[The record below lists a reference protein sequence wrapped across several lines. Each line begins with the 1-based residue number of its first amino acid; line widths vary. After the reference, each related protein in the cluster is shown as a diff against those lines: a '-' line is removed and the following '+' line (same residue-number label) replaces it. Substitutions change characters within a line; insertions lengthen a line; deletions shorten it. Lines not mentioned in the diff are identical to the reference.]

1 MTIAFITLFKYG
13 VSKRN
18 SIYKGGIFMIKKI
31 KAIFLLTIASFFIPT
46 IPNES
51 NQPTEK
57 ITSLFSHGIADT
69 RLQAY
74 KYAQIT
80 PNGFPNDN
88 YLINNRHHILI
99 SFNYP
104 DAGKSYHINRKETSL
119 AQKNEVKALDD
130 AHGNI
135 DNQFGVVGLGVSR
148 GASAFLVWLGTHP
161 DESKVQ
167 NIRAL
172 VLESPFD
179 SIDSVLRCVIG
190 EKLYKS
196 PRIRAF
202 SHSLVRFFFSKYD
215 KNYITPIEAAPNVPK
230 NIPILII
237 CSEEDT
243 RVPADLSKKLY
254 DALRATGHDEVHFV
268 KLKHGAHGKLIEGAA
283 SETYRN
289 VVHAFYKKYGLPH
302 HEEYAQ
308 PGQAILDESQPA
320 VDKEN

>member
-13 VSKRN
+13 VPKEN
-18 SIYKGGIFMIKKI
+18 SIYKGGMLMMKKI
-31 KAIFLLTIASFFIPT
+31 KVIFLLTIASFFIPT
-46 IPNES
+46 IPN
-51 NQPTEK
+51 NPPPEK

-74 KYAQIT
+74 RYAQIT
-80 PNGFPNDN
+80 PNGPLNDR
-88 YLINNRHHILI
+88 YIINNQHHILI

-119 AQKNEVKALDD
+119 AQENEVKSLHE
-130 AHGNI
+130 AHANI
-135 DNQFGVVGLGVSR
+135 HQDLGIVGLGVSR
-148 GASAFLVWLGTHP
+148 GASAFFVWLGTHP
-161 DESKVQ
+161 DESKIQ

-179 SIDSVLRCVIG
+179 SIDSVLRYIIG

-196 PRIRAF
+196 VRIRAF
-202 SHSLVRFFFSKYD
+202 CHGLVSFIFSKYD
-215 KNYITPIEAAPNVPK
+215 KNYITPIEAAPKVPK

-254 DALRATGHDEVHFV
+254 DELRATGHDAAHFV
-268 KLKHGAHGKLIEGAA
+268 KLKYGFHGKLIESAD

-289 VVHAFYKKYGLPH
+289 VVHAFYKKYELPH

-308 PGQAILDESQPA
+308 LGQSILDASQPA
-320 VDKEN
+320 MDKES

>member
-1 MTIAFITLFKYG
+1 MIIAFLSLFQYG
-13 VSKRN
+13 DSKKSSTYN
-18 SIYKGGIFMIKKI
+18 WGKFMMKKI
-31 KAIFLLTIASFFIPT
+31 KAIFLLTIASFC
-46 IPNES
+46 IPNYG
-51 NQPTEK
+51 NHQPVER

-69 RLQAY
+69 QLQAY

-80 PNGFPNDN
+80 PNGIPNDN
-88 YLINNRHHILI
+88 YLINNQHHILI

-104 DAGKSYHINRKETSL
+104 DAGKSIHINRKETSL
-119 AQKNEVKALDD
+119 AQENEVKALHE

-135 DNQFGVVGLGVSR
+135 HHKNGIVGLGVSR
-148 GASAFLVWLGTHP
+148 GASAFIVWLGTHP
-161 DESKVQ
+161 DESKIQ

-179 SIDSVLRCVIG
+179 SIDSVLRYIIG

-202 SHSLVRFFFSKYD
+202 CHGLVSFIFSKYD
-215 KNYITPIEAAPNVPK
+215 KNYITPFEAASKVPL

-254 DALRATGHDEVHFV
+254 DELVRTGHPNVHFI
-268 KLKHGAHGKLIEGAA
+268 KIKHGSHGKLIEGAD

-289 VVHAFYKKYGLPH
+289 VVHSFYKKYGLPH

-308 PGQAILDESQPA
+308 LGQAILDASQPA
-320 VDKEN
+320 RDQEN

>member
-1 MTIAFITLFKYG
+1 M
-13 VSKRN
+13 
-18 SIYKGGIFMIKKI
+18 MKKI
-31 KAIFLLTIASFFIPT
+31 KAIFLLTTASFFIPI
-46 IPNES
+46 IPNEH
-51 NQPTEK
+51 QPAEK

-69 RLQAY
+69 RLQGY

-119 AQKNEVKALDD
+119 AQENEVKALHE
-130 AHGNI
+130 AHAGI
-135 DNQFGVVGLGVSR
+135 HHEAGIVGLGVSR
-148 GASAFLVWLGTHP
+148 GASAFIVWLGTHP
-161 DESKVQ
+161 DESKTQ

-179 SIDSVLRCVIG
+179 SIDSVLRYVIG

-196 PRIRAF
+196 LRIRAF
-202 SHSLVRFFFSKYD
+202 CHGLVSFIFSKYD
-215 KNYITPIEAAPNVPK
+215 KNYITPFEAAPKVPT
-230 NIPILII
+230 NLPILII

-254 DALRATGHDEVHFV
+254 DQLRATGHDQVHFV
-268 KLKHGAHGKLIEGAA
+268 KLKHGFHGKLIESAD
-283 SETYRN
+283 SDTYRN

-308 PGQAILDESQPA
+308 LGQAILDESQPA
-320 VDKEN
+320 ADKEN

>member
-1 MTIAFITLFKYG
+1 MTVAFITLFKYG
-13 VSKRN
+13 SSKRN
-18 SIYKGGIFMIKKI
+18 SIYKGGIFMIKKV

-46 IPNES
+46 IPHES
-51 NQPTEK
+51 NEQPEK

-80 PNGFPNDN
+80 PNGYPNDN

-104 DAGKSYHINRKETSL
+104 DAGKSLRINRKETSL
-119 AQKNEVKALDD
+119 AQENEVKTLHH
-130 AHGNI
+130 AHANI
-135 DNQFGVVGLGVSR
+135 HHETGVVGLGVSR
-148 GASAFLVWLGTHP
+148 GASAFIVWLGTHP
-161 DESKVQ
+161 DESKTQ

-179 SIDSVLRCVIG
+179 SIDSVLRYVIG

-196 PRIRAF
+196 PRIRSF
-202 SHSLVRFFFSKYD
+202 CHGLVSFIFSKYD
-215 KNYITPIEAAPNVPK
+215 KNYTTPIEAAPNVPK

-243 RVPADLSKKLY
+243 RVPAELSKKLY
-254 DALRATGHDEVHFV
+254 DELRATGHDQVHFI
-268 KLKHGAHGKLIEGAA
+268 KLKHGLHGKLIEGAD
-283 SETYRN
+283 SDTYRN
-289 VVHAFYKKYGLPH
+289 AVHAFYKKYGLPH
-302 HEEYAQ
+302 NEEYAQ
-308 PGQAILDESQPA
+308 LGQATLDESRPEPE
-320 VDKEN
+320 K

>member
-1 MTIAFITLFKYG
+1 MTIAFISLFKYC
-13 VSKRN
+13 VPKRN
-18 SIYKGGIFMIKKI
+18 SIYKGGIFMMKKI
-31 KAIFLLTIASFFIPT
+31 KAILLLTIASFFIPT
-46 IPNES
+46 IPNEHS
-51 NQPTEK
+51 QPAEK

-104 DAGKSYHINRKETSL
+104 DAGKSIRINRKETSL
-119 AQKNEVKALDD
+119 AQENEVKALHE
-130 AHGNI
+130 AHANI
-135 DNQFGVVGLGVSR
+135 DNGAGVVGLGVSR
-148 GASAFLVWLGTHP
+148 GASAFIVWLGTHP
-161 DESKVQ
+161 DESKIQ

-179 SIDSVLRCVIG
+179 SIDSVLRYVIG

-202 SHSLVRFFFSKYD
+202 CHGLVSFIFSKYD
-215 KNYITPIEAAPNVPK
+215 KDYITPLEAAPTVPM

-254 DALRATGHDEVHFV
+254 DELRVTGHDEVHFV
-268 KLKHGAHGKLIEGAA
+268 KLKQGAHGKLIEGTG
-283 SETYRN
+283 SDTYRN

-302 HEEYAQ
+302 NEEYAQ
-308 PGQAILDESQPA
+308 LGQSILDESQPVA
-320 VDKEN
+320 DKES